1 VRVFVIWEPILLTDW
16 RRPGAAQTAWLPD
29 PRAMHF
35 WDLDHRLSGLYG
47 GRDRL
52 AALAATPRIG
62 FTMRDVIWDAA
73 LVYPPGLKWGA
84 PAELLVAPVVKYRDE
99 LARSLE
105 LAPVRQQ
112 RSHASAE

>member
-16 RRPGAAQTAWLPD
+16 RRPSAAQSAFVPD

-47 GRDRL
+47 GRDLLPSL
-52 AALAATPRIG
+52 AAAEKVG
-62 FTMRDVIWDAA
+62 FAMRNVIWDAA
-73 LVYPPGLKWGA
+73 LVYPPGAKWGA

-99 LARSLE
+99 LAGALSGL
-105 LAPVRQQ
+105 
-112 RSHASAE
+112 